1 MLVIFLFERR
11 GILPRD
17 GTKNLKPINTRTKE
31 EQTAIQIKGGKA
43 SGKARR
49 KKANH
54 KKTMET
60 QLSLDVIDK
69 AVKKQLED
77 MGMEGTNEALL
88 AFSTLQQA
96 ARGNQKPLRTLSS

>member
-43 SGKARR
+43 SGKQEE
-49 KKANH
+49 KKRILKRLWKH
-54 KKTMET
+54 SYHLM
-60 QLSLDVIDK
+60 L
-69 AVKKQLED
+69 
-77 MGMEGTNEALL
+77 
-88 AFSTLQQA
+88 
-96 ARGNQKPLRTLSS
+96 

>member
-49 KKANH
+49 KK
-54 KKTMET
+54 
-60 QLSLDVIDK
+60 
-69 AVKKQLED
+69 
-77 MGMEGTNEALL
+77 NE
-88 AFSTLQQA
+88 S
-96 ARGNQKPLRTLSS
+96 